1 MGLGKPMTTATARA
15 LLDWYRT
22 NLCDD
27 NPVSA
32 WHTLNRSGPAALT
45 ACVTPQDFAIVAD
58 AMVVAAE
65 LVKELNIP
73 PGREVDH
80 FINRRMVLK

>member
-1 MGLGKPMTTATARA
+1 MTNPTARA
-15 LLDWYRT
+15 LLDWYRE
-22 NLCDD
+22 NICDD

-32 WHTLNRSGPAALT
+32 WHTLNRSGPMALT
-45 ACVTPQDFAIVAD
+45 ACVTPEDFAIVAD

-80 FINRRMVLK
+80 FINGRMVLK